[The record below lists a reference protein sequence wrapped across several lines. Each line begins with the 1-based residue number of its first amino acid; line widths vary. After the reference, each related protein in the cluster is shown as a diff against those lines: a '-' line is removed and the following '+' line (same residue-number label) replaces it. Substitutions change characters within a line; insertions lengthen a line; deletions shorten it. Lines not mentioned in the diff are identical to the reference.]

1 MNKTEAVNKFKAEFP
16 DIAAALLAEG
26 KASVDVEAI
35 AKDNHA
41 KGVTEGIAKGQAEGA
56 QRERAR
62 IQAVHALF
70 SPGHEKLIAEAMFD
84 GQSAAGDVAQK
95 IVAADNAARANKLDG
110 LKQDGAK
117 LAEVKPG
124 AANLPAATDL
134 SHLPL
139 DERCRAKWDSDAA
152 IRAEFTDLAAYTA
165 YERAAAGGKIK
176 ILGAKT
182 QAA

>member
-1 MNKTEAVNKFKAEFP
+1 V
-16 DIAAALLAEG
+16 
-26 KASVDVEAI
+26 
-35 AKDNHA
+35 
-41 KGVTEGIAKGQAEGA
+41 
-56 QRERAR
+56 
-62 IQAVHALF
+62 
-70 SPGHEKLIAEAMFD
+70 
-84 GQSAAGDVAQK
+84 
-95 IVAADNAARANKLDG
+95 RANKLDA

-124 AANLPAATDL
+124 AANLPVATDL

-139 DERCRAKWDSDAA
+139 EERCRAKWDSDEN

-165 YERAAAGGKIK
+165 YEKAAAGGKIK